1 MALLATDMPLTS
13 RQREKAAG
21 DPMGANARMHTYC
34 TPAGAFMDEVL
45 DADFVSA
52 RARMATMKSAM
63 LIEAP
68 SLVNNKRRH
77 PTGCSYH
84 QAYNKA
90 LSKHHEMEAREGK
103 FAANLVIYSAEV
115 AKGGNPATVLDDYP
129 LGELRMD
136 MIWLL
141 IVREA
146 YDGFDWKTDEPRR

>member
-1 MALLATDMPLTS
+1 MPTH
-13 RQREKAAG
+13 ACTHT
-21 DPMGANARMHTYC
+21 ARLH
-34 TPAGAFMDEVL
+34 GAFLDEVL

-68 SLVNNKRRH
+68 LLVNNKRRH

-103 FAANLVIYSAEV
+103 FARQSRHLFCRSRKGWQPCKQCLMTTNWANSAW
-115 AKGGNPATVLDDYP
+115 T
-129 LGELRMD
+129 
-136 MIWLL
+136 
-141 IVREA
+141 
-146 YDGFDWKTDEPRR
+146 